1 MTRYDAHAMD
11 GGKKTFLGSMVSAP
25 RMQLPT
31 SLRITTM
38 RIPGK
43 NLMQKYGFIKNLLID
58 NF

>member
-1 MTRYDAHAMD
+1 
-11 GGKKTFLGSMVSAP
+11 MVSAP

-31 SLRITTM
+31 SLRITTL